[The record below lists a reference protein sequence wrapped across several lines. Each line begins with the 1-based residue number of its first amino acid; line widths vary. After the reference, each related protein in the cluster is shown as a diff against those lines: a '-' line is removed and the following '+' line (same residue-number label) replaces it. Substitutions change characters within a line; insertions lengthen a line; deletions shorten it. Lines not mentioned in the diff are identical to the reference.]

1 MNAIDGVDPSA
12 SAASQSV
19 QAAQANSAVGGT
31 LEQAQKAGLPPV
43 GLAQAASANTVNA
56 ELVASQWGIDPGS
69 VAGAFG
75 YTGQPGALFAG
86 ETLLPV
92 LSHLTRANAEQALSL
107 LGVQTPTHGGS
118 GGTSAARS
126 PNSTAQSIST
136 AGQAALSE
144 AAYSA
149 SGPQIVDPL
158 WGRDA

>member
-1 MNAIDGVDPSA
+1 MSAIDGVDLSA

-19 QAAQANSAVGGT
+19 QAAQANSAVGVT
-31 LEQAQKAGLPPV
+31 QAPAQKAALPPA
-43 GLAQAASANTVNA
+43 GLVQAASANTVNA
-56 ELVASQWGIDPGS
+56 ELVASQWGIDPAS
-69 VAGAFG
+69 VVGASG
-75 YTGQPGALFAG
+75 YAGQPGGLFAG

-118 GGTSAARS
+118 GGTSAAHS

>member
-1 MNAIDGVDPSA
+1 MNGIDGVDPSA

-19 QAAQANSAVGGT
+19 QTAQTNAPVGGT
-31 LEQAQKAGLPPV
+31 QAQAQRAGLPPA

-56 ELVASQWGIDPGS
+56 ELVASQWGVDPAS
-69 VAGAFG
+69 VAGAAG
-75 YTGQPGALFAG
+75 YTGQPGGLFAG

-107 LGVQTPTHGGS
+107 LGVETPTHGGS
-118 GGTSAARS
+118 GGASAAHA

-144 AAYSA
+144 AAYGA
-149 SGPQIVDPL
+149 TGPQIVDPL